1 MSRNPSV
8 SLSIHQQEF
17 VESLVKS
24 GRYQGVSEVVR
35 AGLRLL
41 EERES
46 RHKALIARLEAAV
59 EEGLASGE
67 SEPLESAEELIAEFQ
82 LNGSNGIKE
91 RS

>member
-8 SLSIHQQEF
+8 SLSNHQQEF
-17 VESLVKS
+17 VENLVSS

-41 EERES
+41 EEREEK
-46 RHKALIARLEAAV
+46 HKALIKRLEAAV

-67 SEPLESAEELIAEFQ
+67 PEPLESADELIARFKARRA
-82 LNGSNGIKE
+82 N
-91 RS
+91 RA

>member
-8 SLSIHQQEF
+8 SLTSHQQEF
-17 VESLVKS
+17 VESLVDS

-41 EERES
+41 EEREEK
-46 RHKALIARLEAAV
+46 HKAFIARLEAAV

-67 SEPLESAEELIAEFQ
+67 PEPLEDIEDLIAEFEQ
-82 LNGSNGIKE
+82 TAK
-91 RS
+91 R

>member
-8 SLSIHQQEF
+8 SLTGHQQEF
-17 VESLVKS
+17 VEGLVNS

-41 EERES
+41 EERED
-46 RHKALIARLEAAV
+46 RHKAFVSRLEAAV

-67 SEPLESAEELIAEFQ
+67 PEPLEDIEDLIAEFEQ
-82 LNGSNGIKE
+82 SAK
-91 RS
+91 R

>member
-8 SLSIHQQEF
+8 SLTAHQQEF
-17 VESLVKS
+17 VETLVKS

-41 EERES
+41 EEREQK
-46 RHKALIARLEAAV
+46 HKAFIARLEAAV

-67 SEPLESAEELIAEFQ
+67 PIPLESADELIARF
-82 LNGSNGIKE
+82 NARRA
-91 RS
+91 RSA

>member
-8 SLSIHQQEF
+8 SLTGRQQEF
-17 VESLVKS
+17 VEGLVNS

-41 EERES
+41 EERED
-46 RHKALIARLEAAV
+46 RHKALVARLEAAV

-67 SEPLESAEELIAEFQ
+67 PEPLEDIEELIAEFEQ
-82 LNGSNGIKE
+82 SAK
-91 RS
+91 R

>member
-8 SLSIHQQEF
+8 SLSSHQQEF
-17 VESLVKS
+17 VENLVNS

-41 EERES
+41 EEREEKH
-46 RHKALIARLEAAV
+46 RALIKRLEAAV

-67 SEPLESAEELIAEFQ
+67 PVPLESADELIAEFKSK
-82 LNGSNGIKE
+82 LSKRVSG
-91 RS
+91 

>member
-8 SLSIHQQEF
+8 SLTSHQQEF
-17 VESLVKS
+17 VESLVTS

-41 EERES
+41 EEREEK
-46 RHKALIARLEAAV
+46 HKALIKRLEAAV

-67 SEPLESAEELIAEFQ
+67 PEPLESAEELIARFKARRT
-82 LNGSNGIKE
+82 N
-91 RS
+91 RA

>member
-8 SLSIHQQEF
+8 SLTSHQQEF
-17 VESLVKS
+17 VEGLVNS
-24 GRYQGVSEVVR
+24 GRYHGVSEVLR

-41 EERES
+41 EEREA
-46 RHKALIARLEAAV
+46 RQKALIARLEAAV

-67 SEPLESAEELIAEFQ
+67 PVLLESADELIARFTARRA
-82 LNGSNGIKE
+82 S

>member
-8 SLSIHQQEF
+8 SLTSHQQEF
-17 VESLVKS
+17 VESLVDS

-41 EERES
+41 EEREEK
-46 RHKALIARLEAAV
+46 HKAFIARLEAAV

-67 SEPLESAEELIAEFQ
+67 PEPLEPVEELIARF
-82 LNGSNGIKE
+82 KA
-91 RS
+91 RRARAA

>member
-8 SLSIHQQEF
+8 SLTGHQQEF
-17 VESLVKS
+17 VESLVNS

-41 EERES
+41 EEREDK
-46 RHKALIARLEAAV
+46 HKAFIARLEAAV

-67 SEPLESAEELIAEFQ
+67 PEPLEDIEELIAEFEQ
-82 LNGSNGIKE
+82 SAK
-91 RS
+91 R

>member
-8 SLSIHQQEF
+8 SLSNHQQEF
-17 VESLVKS
+17 VESLVNS

-41 EERES
+41 EEREDK
-46 RHKALIARLEAAV
+46 HKALIARLEAAV

-67 SEPLESAEELIAEFQ
+67 PEPLEDIEDLIAEF
-82 LNGSNGIKE
+82 E
-91 RS
+91 RAAKR

>member
-8 SLSIHQQEF
+8 SLTSHQQEF
-17 VESLVKS
+17 VESLVDS

-41 EERES
+41 EEREEKH
-46 RHKALIARLEAAV
+46 RAFIARLEAAV

-67 SEPLESAEELIAEFQ
+67 PEPLEDIEDLIAEFEQ
-82 LNGSNGIKE
+82 TAK
-91 RS
+91 R

>member
-8 SLSIHQQEF
+8 SLTSHQQEF
-17 VESLVKS
+17 VDSLVNS

-41 EERES
+41 EEREDKH
-46 RHKALIARLEAAV
+46 RALVARLEAAV

-67 SEPLESAEELIAEFQ
+67 SEPLEDIEDLIAEF
-82 LNGSNGIKE
+82 E
-91 RS
+91 RSAKQ

>member
-8 SLSIHQQEF
+8 SLTGHQQEF
-17 VESLVKS
+17 VESLVNS

-41 EERES
+41 EERED
-46 RHKALIARLEAAV
+46 RHKAFVARLEAAV

-67 SEPLESAEELIAEFQ
+67 PEPLESADELIARF
-82 LNGSNGIKE
+82 KA
-91 RS
+91 RRARAA